1 MRTTSRS
8 YAHKTFGQ
16 IGAVTMTSPDGD
28 WTINGTV
35 VPERTVDHLL
45 TFALQTLQD
54 AYAGAAGATDAKE
67 KYEGKLAKLI
77 AGTLG
82 VRSTGRG
89 LATDEETRHM
99 RMIMRSLVAA
109 NFGKLAWKAMEE
121 KEKVEYIDATYDGLE
136 DEDRAAIDEAVAE
149 AIAAEKR
156 AKGLSIKLNI
166 AKK

>member
-16 IGAVTMTSPDGD
+16 IGAVTVTSPDGD

-54 AYAGAAGATDAKE
+54 AYAGAAGAADAKE
-67 KYEGKLAKLI
+67 KFEGKLAKLI

-82 VRSTGRG
+82 VRSASG
-89 LATDEETRHM
+89 AVDEETRHM
-99 RMIMRSLVAA
+99 RIIMRSLVAA

-121 KEKVEYIDATYDGLE
+121 EEKLEYIDAAYAGLE
-136 DEDRAAIDEAVAE
+136 DADRAAIDEAVAE

>member
-8 YAHKTFGQ
+8 YAHKIFGQ
-16 IGAVTMTSPDGD
+16 IGAVTMTSPAGD

-82 VRSTGRG
+82 VRSAGG
-89 LATDEETRHM
+89 AVDEETRHM

-121 KEKVEYIDATYDGLE
+121 EEKVEYIDAAYDGLE
-136 DEDRAAIDEAVAE
+136 DADRAAIDEAVAE

>member
-28 WTINGTV
+28 WTINGTT

-54 AYAGAAGATDAKE
+54 AYAGATGEADAKE
-67 KYEGKLAKLI
+67 RFNSKLAKLI

-82 VRSTGRG
+82 VRSAGG
-89 LATDEETRHM
+89 AVVDEETRHM
-99 RMIMRSLVAA
+99 RIIMRSLVAA

-121 KEKVEYIDATYDGLE
+121 EEKLEYIDAAYAGLE
-136 DEDRAAIDEAVAE
+136 DEDRAAIDEAVTE

>member
-8 YAHKTFGQ
+8 YAHKVYGQ
-16 IGAVTMTSPDGD
+16 LGAVTMTSPDGE
-28 WTINGTV
+28 WTLNGQPL
-35 VPERTVDHLL
+35 PERSIDHLL

-54 AYAGAAGATDAKE
+54 AYAGADSATVAWTKFGD
-67 KYEGKLAKLI
+67 KLAKLI

-82 VRSTGRG
+82 TRSASGD
-89 LATDEETRHM
+89 APDAETRHM
-99 RMIMRSLVAA
+99 RMIMRPLVAA
-109 NFGKLAWKAMEE
+109 NFGKLAWKTMEE
-121 KEKVEYIDATYDGLE
+121 DEKVEYIDEAYDGLS
-136 DEDRAAIDEAVAE
+136 DDDRAAIDEAVAE

>member
-28 WTINGTV
+28 WTINGAV

-54 AYAGAAGATDAKE
+54 AYAGAADATDAKE
-67 KYEGKLAKLI
+67 KFDCKLAKLA

-82 VRSTGRG
+82 VRSGG
-89 LATDEETRHM
+89 GAAVDEETRHM

-109 NFGKLAWKAMEE
+109 NFGKLAWKSMEE
-121 KEKVEYIDATYDGLE
+121 DEKVEYIDEAYDGLS
-136 DEDRAAIDEAVAE
+136 DDDRAAIDEAVAE

>member
-8 YAHKTFGQ
+8 YAHKVYGQ
-16 IGAVTMTSPDGD
+16 IGTVTMTSPAGE
-28 WTINGTV
+28 WTLNGAPL
-35 VPERTVDHLL
+35 PERSVDHLL

-54 AYAGAAGATDAKE
+54 AYAGADSTDAAKT
-67 KYEGKLAKLI
+67 KFGDKLAKLL

-82 VRSTGRG
+82 TRSASGD
-89 LATDEETRHM
+89 APDAETRHM

-121 KEKVEYIDATYDGLE
+121 EEKVEYIDAAYDGLE

-156 AKGLSIKLNI
+156 AKGLTIKLNI

>member
-8 YAHKTFGQ
+8 YAHKVYGQ
-16 IGAVTMTSPDGD
+16 IGTVTMTSPAGD
-28 WTINGTV
+28 WTLNGQPL
-35 VPERTVDHLL
+35 PERSVDHLL

-54 AYAGAAGATDAKE
+54 AYAGADSTDAAK
-67 KYEGKLAKLI
+67 KKFDDKLAKLI

-82 VRSTGRG
+82 VRSAGG
-89 LATDEETRHM
+89 AVDEETRHM
-99 RMIMRSLVAA
+99 RIIMRSLVAA

-121 KEKVEYIDATYDGLE
+121 DEKVEYIDAAYDGLE
-136 DEDRAAIDEAVAE
+136 DADRAAIDEAVAE

-156 AKGLSIKLNI
+156 AKGLSIKLNT